1 MAYPNFYQ
9 QAPMQQPQFFQPQ
22 QNQPQMN
29 GFLSVPNEEV
39 ARNYPVAPGNSIS
52 FKNENAPY
60 VYTKTM
66 GFSQFDQPI
75 FKRYKLIEEED
86 VASQTTEP
94 TTDYT
99 KRFDDLNAKIDALEK
114 EIALLKE
121 GV

>member
-1 MAYPNFYQ
+1 MAYPQ
-9 QAPMQQPQFFQPQ
+9 QFFQPQYFQQPQ

-86 VASQTTEP
+86 VASQATEP
-94 TTDYT
+94 ITDYT
-99 KRFDDLNAKIDALEK
+99 KKFDDLNAKIEALEK
-114 EIALLKE
+114 EIADLKE

>member
-9 QAPMQQPQFFQPQ
+9 QAPMQQAPQFFQPQ

-86 VASQTTEP
+86 VAPQPSEP
-94 TTDYT
+94 IDYA
-99 KRFDDLNAKIDALEK
+99 KKLDDLNAKIEALEK
-114 EIALLKE
+114 EIADLKE